1 MSENIPLDIIIKIFI
16 RQPVNS
22 LLRFRCISKT
32 CCSLID
38 GPDFIKQHLNHSFRE
53 LPQPYCIDGNEIGD
67 KKTTLDMGLLEGCP
81 CVVCNYD
88 SVYFDVWMMKEYG
101 GLFKGPDKFLLK
113 VNCQKFVWYDL
124 EKKILRS
131 VKIKNHDPDVFAVK
145 ICLGSLVP
153 PSGGRGGDGLHGMK
167 PHKQEERK
175 KRKKKKKK
183 R

>member
-38 GPDFIKQHLNHSFRE
+38 GPDFIKQHLNHS
-53 LPQPYCIDGNEIGD
+53 IGD

-175 KRKKKKKK
+175 KRKKKRDDFLSTGFKLVL
-183 R
+183 